1 MATLLRDT
9 LALIHPTVG
18 AAEVI
23 FLSSWFLLQVVEV
36 IGKLGEAK
44 QFWSNLPDNICSAGT
59 VAEADEEQCWNSH
72 MQGR

>member
-1 MATLLRDT
+1 M
-9 LALIHPTVG
+9 
-18 AAEVI
+18 VI
-23 FLSSWFLLQVVEV
+23 FLSPWFLLQVVEV

-44 QFWSNLPDNICSAGT
+44 RFWSDLPDNICSAGT